1 MPHSL
6 SAQVSYYSEYI
17 QSHGD
22 LEYVG
27 VYSDEV
33 LTGTNDSRS
42 GFQQLLADCRSVQ
55 RMIKV
60 SVIGN
65 HEKIKHY
72 LGVWLKVFGF
82 EVTDTAPHFTIEGL
96 KSDSNVITH
105 SNQSELAAPI
115 RSLVYDFGIY
125 R

>member
-33 LTGTNDSRS
+33 LTGTKDSRS
-42 GFQQLLADCRSVQ
+42 GFQQLLSA
-55 RMIKV
+55 
-60 SVIGN
+60 
-65 HEKIKHY
+65 
-72 LGVWLKVFGF
+72 
-82 EVTDTAPHFTIEGL
+82 T
-96 KSDSNVITH
+96 
-105 SNQSELAAPI
+105 
-115 RSLVYDFGIY
+115 
-125 R
+125 